1 MLLPVLL
8 LCLVA
13 GTQEVPRHAV
23 SQTPQEPNILLV
35 LTDDQD
41 VGSVLRMPNLQSKLV
56 DRGTTF
62 SRAFVT
68 TPLCCPSRT
77 SILRGQY
84 AHNHE
89 VWSNH
94 SPGGGFER
102 FKELGYENSTIAT
115 WLDEAGYHTGYIG
128 KYLNEYGSYDE
139 PTTHIPSGWDR
150 WIGYEGGPGDQETNG
165 AFRVNDQGKVVRI
178 DDENDTDYFARQAE
192 TYVRNR
198 KIGNPWFLV
207 VATNAP
213 HTPALASER
222 NDGTYAG
229 RTMPTTPAFNEADIS
244 DKASIWRENPPLL
257 YECPSGYREEA
268 RLQCTPEAQELWR
281 DRMESLMDVDEMVSR
296 LFTALHDKDFMR
308 DTYIIFTTDNG
319 FALYQNRIVAK
330 GAPYEPSQRVP
341 FIVRGPGVPGD
352 YVNNRL
358 VANIDLAPT
367 FAQWAG
373 VRTPGFVDGRSFVPI
388 LGNPDAPWRTRL
400 LFEHRLGNHNFKAV
414 RTSANQVYIE
424 YPLTNETEYYD
435 LTIDPYQLD
444 GKAEE
449 PPARLKIQLRE
460 LATCAGASC
469 READSADSR

>member
-13 GTQEVPRHAV
+13 GAQEVPRRAV
-23 SQTPQEPNILLV
+23 SQTPPEPNILLV

-41 VGSVLRMPNLQSKLV
+41 VGSVSQMPNLQSELV
-56 DRGTTF
+56 ERGTTF

-84 AHNHE
+84 AHNHK
-89 VWSNH
+89 VWSNRA
-94 SPGGGFER
+94 PEGGFER
-102 FKELGYENSTIAT
+102 FKELDYERSTVAM
-115 WLDEAGYHTGYIG
+115 WLDEVGYHTGYIG

-139 PTTHIPSGWDR
+139 PTTHIPPGWDR
-150 WIGYEGGPGDQETNG
+150 WIGYEGGPGEQQENG
-165 AFRVNDQGKVVRI
+165 AFKVNDQGTIVRI
-178 DDENDTDYFARQAE
+178 DDENDTDYFTRQAE
-192 TYVRNR
+192 TYIRNR
-198 KIGNPWFLV
+198 KIANPWFLV

-213 HTPALASER
+213 HEPAIASGR

-244 DKASIWRENPPLL
+244 DKASIWRDNPLL
-257 YECPSGYREEA
+257 PDECPPGYRKEY
-268 RLQCTPEAQELWR
+268 RLQCTPEAQEVWR
-281 DRMESLMDVDEMVSR
+281 DRMESLMDVDEMISR
-296 LFTALHDKDFMR
+296 LITALHDEDFMR
-308 DTYIIFTTDNG
+308 DTYIILTSDNG
-319 FALYQNRIVAK
+319 FAMYSNRIYSK
-330 GAPYEPSQRVP
+330 GAPYEPAQRVP
-341 FIVRGPGVPGD
+341 FIVRGPGVLQD
-352 YVNNRL
+352 HVNNRL

-367 FAQWAG
+367 FAQWTG
-373 VRTPGFVDGRSFVPI
+373 IRTPGFVDGRSFVPI

-400 LFEHRLGNHNFKAV
+400 LFEYRQGDHVFRAV

-435 LTIDPYQLD
+435 LSKDPYQLD

-449 PPARLKIQLRE
+449 PPPKLKTQLRE
-460 LATCAGASC
+460 LATCAGATC
-469 READSADSR
+469 RAADSADSR

>member
-13 GTQEVPRHAV
+13 GVQEVPRRAV
-23 SQTPQEPNILLV
+23 SQTPPEPNILLV
-35 LTDDQD
+35 LTDDQGI
-41 VGSVLRMPNLQSKLV
+41 GSVSRMPNLQSKLV

-84 AHNHE
+84 AHNHK
-89 VWSNH
+89 VWTNR
-94 SPGGGFER
+94 SPDGGFER
-102 FKELGYENSTIAT
+102 FKRLGYENSTIAT

-139 PTTHIPSGWDR
+139 PTTHVPPGWDR
-150 WIGYEGGPGDQETNG
+150 WIGYEGGPSEQQQNG
-165 AFRVNDQGKVVRI
+165 AFKVNDQGKIVRI
-178 DDENDTDYFARQAE
+178 DGENDTDYFARQAE
-192 TYVRNR
+192 TYIRNR

-213 HTPALASER
+213 HQPALASGR

-244 DKASIWRENPPLL
+244 DKASIWRDNPLL
-257 YECPSGYREEA
+257 PDECPPGYRKEY
-268 RLQCTPEAQELWR
+268 RLQCTPEAQEVWR
-281 DRMESLMDVDEMVSR
+281 DRMEALMDVDEMVSR
-296 LFTALHDKDFMR
+296 LIAVLHDEDFMR
-308 DTYIIFTTDNG
+308 NTYIILTSDNG
-319 FALYQNRIVAK
+319 FAMYQNRIFSK
-330 GAPYEPSQRVP
+330 GAPYEPAQRVP
-341 FIVRGPGVPGD
+341 FIIRGPGVPQD
-352 YVNNRL
+352 HANNRL

-373 VRTPGFVDGRSFVPI
+373 TRTPGFVDGRSLVPI

-400 LFEHRLGNHNFKAV
+400 LFEYRLGNHVFRAV
-414 RTSANQVYIE
+414 RTSADQVYIE
-424 YPLTNETEYYD
+424 YPLTDDTEYYD
-435 LTIDPYQLD
+435 LSRDPYQLD

-449 PPARLKIQLRE
+449 PPPKLKTQLRE
-460 LATCAGASC
+460 LATCAGARC
-469 READSADSR
+469 RVADSADPR

>member
-13 GTQEVPRHAV
+13 GTQEVPRRAV

-41 VGSVLRMPNLQSKLV
+41 TGSVSRMPNLQSRLV

-68 TPLCCPSRT
+68 TPLCCPSRA

-89 VWSNH
+89 VWSNL
-94 SPGGGFER
+94 SPDGGFEG
-102 FKELGYENSTIAT
+102 FKELGHERSTVAT

-128 KYLNEYGSYDE
+128 KYLNEYGDYDE
-139 PTTHIPSGWDR
+139 PTTHIPPGWDR
-150 WIGYEGGPGDQETNG
+150 WIGYEGGPGDQRANG
-165 AFRVNDQGKVVRI
+165 AFKVNDQGKIVRI

-192 TYVRNR
+192 AYVRNR
-198 KIGNPWFLV
+198 KMDNPWFLV

-213 HTPALASER
+213 HQPALASRR

-244 DKASIWRENPPLL
+244 DKASVWRDNSLL
-257 YECPSGYREEA
+257 PDECPSGYRKEF
-268 RLQCTPEAQELWR
+268 RLQCSPEAQEVWR

-296 LFTALHDKDFMR
+296 LITTLHDEDFMR
-308 DTYIIFTTDNG
+308 DTYIIYTSDNG
-319 FALYQNRIVAK
+319 FAMYQNRIFSK
-330 GAPYEPSQRVP
+330 GAPYERSQRVP
-341 FIVRGPGVPGD
+341 FIVRGPGVPED
-352 YVNNRL
+352 HVNKRL

-373 VRTPGFVDGRSFVPI
+373 ARTPDFVDGRSFVPI

-400 LFEHRLGNHNFKAV
+400 LFEHRLGNHHFKAV

-424 YPLTNETEYYD
+424 YPRTNETEYYD
-435 LTIDPYQLD
+435 LTRDPYQLD

-449 PPARLKIQLRE
+449 PPPKLKTRIRE
-460 LATCAGASC
+460 LAKCAGASC
-469 READSADSR
+469 RAAEAEP